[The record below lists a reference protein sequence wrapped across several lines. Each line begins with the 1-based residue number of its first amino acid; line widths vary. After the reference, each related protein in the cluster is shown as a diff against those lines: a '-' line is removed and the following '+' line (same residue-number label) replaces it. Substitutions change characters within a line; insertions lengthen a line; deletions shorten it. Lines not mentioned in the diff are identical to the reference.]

1 MTRRRHRLAVLAIA
15 LGALLVAACGPSA
28 TSGSGARPNDG
39 RLGGLQAQTNAA
51 RARSGLGPVYWDD
64 TLASSAQQWAQS
76 LAWSNGFGHQD
87 LGALNARLGYRYA
100 TLGEVLFV
108 GPCDASSAEIHA
120 ALMNSPSHRAVILT
134 PSLDSLGVG
143 IVCTGGGKLFV
154 VEDLAQS

>member
-1 MTRRRHRLAVLAIA
+1 VLAVVLA
-15 LGALLVAACGPSA
+15 ALLVAACGPSV
-28 TSGSGARPNDG
+28 SGSGARPDDG
-39 RLGGLQAQTNAA
+39 RLGGLQAQTNAS
-51 RARSGLGPVYWDD
+51 RARLGLGPVYWDD
-64 TLASSAQQWAQS
+64 TLASSAQQWAQQ

-108 GPCDASSAEIHA
+108 GPCTASSAEIHA
-120 ALMNSPSHRAVILT
+120 ALMSSPSHRAVILT

-143 IVCTGGGKLFV
+143 IVCTGGGKLYV